1 MSLIMTFLDIKH
13 GSSTFIKTPNGMNI
27 IFDCGSDLE
36 TGISAFSLLHD
47 EKLNYLIISH
57 PHEDHI
63 SGLINKKFKEPT
75 TLMRN
80 RQIPK
85 RLIEE
90 RIRESDNDNDKE
102 IFRKYLDLNERFNS
116 PVNPKTYAGDPKN
129 NGNVI
134 IETFTPPFKETDDLN
149 YYSLATY
156 VEYQGFKIL
165 LMGDN
170 TLDNINKLLENSK
183 FKRLTG
189 DIDVLLAPHHGRNSC
204 YSPDLMDHLKPDIT
218 IISDDSE
225 KNGESAIDKYTSNS
239 KGLYVLKNDN
249 MVKRY
254 CLTTRNDGNILL
266 SIKNNEMDIFCLK

>member
-1 MSLIMTFLDIKH
+1 MDT
-13 GSSTFIKTPNGMNI
+13 
-27 IFDCGSDLE
+27 
-36 TGISAFSLLHD
+36 
-47 EKLNYLIISH
+47 
-57 PHEDHI
+57 
-63 SGLINKKFKEPT
+63 
-75 TLMRN
+75 
-80 RQIPK
+80 
-85 RLIEE
+85 
-90 RIRESDNDNDKE
+90 IRHC
-102 IFRKYLDLNERFNS
+102 LNERFNS

-204 YSPDLMDHLKPDIT
+204 YSPDLMNHLKPDIT
-218 IISDDSE
+218 IISDDSK
-225 KNGESAIDKYTSNS
+225 KNDESGIDKYTSNS
-239 KGLYVLKNDN
+239 KGLYGLFSSSF
-249 MVKRY
+249 Y
-254 CLTTRNDGNILL
+254 SILVV
-266 SIKNNEMDIFCLK
+266 

>member
-13 GSSTFIKTPNGMNI
+13 GSSTFIKTPNNTNI

-36 TGISAFSLLHD
+36 TGISAFSLLNG

-57 PHEDHI
+57 PHRDHI
-63 SGLINKKFKEPT
+63 SGLINKKFKKPT

-80 RQIPK
+80 KQIPK

-90 RIRESDNDNDKE
+90 RIRESDNDNDKK

-116 PVNPKTYAGDPKN
+116 PANPETYAGDPKN

-134 IETFTPPFKETDDLN
+134 IETFKPPFKETDDLN

-156 VEYQGFKIL
+156 IEYQDFKIL

-170 TLDNINKLLENSK
+170 TLDNINKLLENSE
-183 FKRLTG
+183 FKRLTSN
-189 DIDVLLAPHHGRNSC
+189 IDVLLAPHHGRDSC
-204 YSPDLMDHLKPDIT
+204 YSSDLMDYLNPDIT

-225 KNGESAIDKYTSNS
+225 KNDESAIEKYTSKS

-249 MVKRY
+249 MVKRK

-266 SIKNNEMDIFCLK
+266 SIKNNEMNIICLR